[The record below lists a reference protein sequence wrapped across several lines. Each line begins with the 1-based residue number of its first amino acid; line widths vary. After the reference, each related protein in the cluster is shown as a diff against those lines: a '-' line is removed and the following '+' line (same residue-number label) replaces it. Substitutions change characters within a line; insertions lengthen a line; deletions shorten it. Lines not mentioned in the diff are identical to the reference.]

1 MRTHLICSMLYIAL
15 CACADVVPVPAP
27 GSGPIGGP
35 LAGLTPEQLA
45 RFEAGALH
53 FRHVYTTDEGVGP
66 RFNENACNAC
76 HTDPADG
83 GTGEQLVTKASRVS
97 DLGICDPLTEM
108 GGPNLRRLVTPAAAA
123 SGATAVPI
131 PASSTNA
138 GRFTTPFL
146 FGLGMVEAIDV
157 ATLAALADPDDLNGD
172 GISGRMGRD
181 AQGRPARFGRKAN
194 VATLADFIDEAFR
207 LEMGLTTPGHTDES
221 AAGGVPA
228 VAPEADLVDDPEVD
242 AATLAATVDFV
253 RFLAPLAPADQGS
266 SAVTRGAELFQSLGC
281 TACHVPDLPTGE
293 SDVEA
298 LSNESIALFS
308 DLLLHDMGAELAGPC
323 TSGAEPT
330 EFRTEP
336 LMGLRH
342 RIIFLHDGRAGRVRD
357 AILLH
362 GGEALA
368 ARDRFNDLD
377 RVTQEA
383 LIAYLGTL

>member
-1 MRTHLICSMLYIAL
+1 MRLICSSLCVAV
-15 CACADVVPVPAP
+15 CACADVVPVPVP
-27 GSGPIGGP
+27 GSDPIGGSLP
-35 LAGLTPEQLA
+35 GLTPDQLA

-53 FRHVYTTDEGVGP
+53 FRRVYTAEEGVGP

-97 DLGICDPLTEM
+97 DLGTCDPLTEL
-108 GGPNLRRLVTPAAAA
+108 GGPNLRRLVTPAAAE
-123 SGATAVPI
+123 SGAEAVPM
-131 PASSTNA
+131 PASSTHS

-157 ATLAALADPDDLNGD
+157 ATLEALADPEDLNGD
-172 GISGRMGRD
+172 GISGRVGRD

-194 VATLADFIDEAFR
+194 AATLADFIDEAFR

-228 VAPEADLVDDPEVD
+228 VAPEADLAADPEVD
-242 AATLAATVDFV
+242 AATLAATIDFV
-253 RFLAPLAPADQGS
+253 RFLAPLTPADQGS
-266 SAVTRGAELFQSLGC
+266 SSVVTRGAELFRSLGC
-281 TACHVPDLPTGE
+281 VACHVPELSTGE
-293 SDVEA
+293 SDVDA
-298 LSNESIALFS
+298 LSNRSIALYS
-308 DLLLHDMGAELAGPC
+308 DLLLHDMGADLAGPC
-323 TSGAEPT
+323 TAGAEPA

-336 LMGLRH
+336 LMGIRY

-357 AILLH
+357 AILMH

-368 ARDRFNDLD
+368 ARNRFSDLD
-377 RVTQEA
+377 RVTQES